1 MYLSPAL
8 RRSQPFGATMLY
20 FDSWNRPTE
29 AAHQDLDFL
38 LVLNST
44 DEFHNQP
51 E

>member
-29 AAHQDLDFL
+29 AAHHDLDFL